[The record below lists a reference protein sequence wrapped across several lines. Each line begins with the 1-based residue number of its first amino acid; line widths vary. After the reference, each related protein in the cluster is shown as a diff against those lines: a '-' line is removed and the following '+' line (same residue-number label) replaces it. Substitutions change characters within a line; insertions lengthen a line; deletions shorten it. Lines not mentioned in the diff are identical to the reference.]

1 MLAVVALHCPWHRN
15 CIILVFQ
22 LSFRAGSLIQPL
34 NEEMSL
40 YKSAPHPRTRRNR
53 IAGFSMVEMAISLT
67 VLMILTAIAIPTLMR
82 SLRTYQLNDAAARLS
97 DLLKFT
103 RFEAV
108 RRNSL
113 EYFDFNT
120 SGPGW
125 VLWTTPTNG
134 STSPAATEKQILI
147 TGFATL
153 LPAGGSPGPPSPAAI
168 ATALGVSVS
177 ALNANTLSGSAGKV
191 TFDARGAIRVGGS
204 VSASVFVF
212 YIGSATNPEFGYRA
226 VIQLPSGSTQIWTAP
241 NGGAWQQVS

>member
-1 MLAVVALHCPWHRN
+1 
-15 CIILVFQ
+15 
-22 LSFRAGSLIQPL
+22 
-34 NEEMSL
+34 
-40 YKSAPHPRTRRNR
+40 
-53 IAGFSMVEMAISLT
+53 MVEMTISMV

-82 SLRTYQLNDAAARLS
+82 SFRTYQLNDAAARLS
-97 DLLKFT
+97 DMLKFT

-113 EYFDFNT
+113 EYFAFNNP

-125 VLWTTPTNG
+125 VVWTTSSSG
-134 STSPAATEKQILI
+134 STSPLATEKQILI

-153 LPAGGSPGPPSPAAI
+153 LPAGGPPGPPSPAAI

-177 ALNANTLSGSAGKV
+177 TLNANTLSGNAGRV

-204 VSASVFVF
+204 VSTSVFVF

-226 VIQLPSGSTQIWTAP
+226 VIQLPSGGTQVWTAP
-241 NGGAWQQVS
+241 NGGAWQQIS